1 MKKRKDYVDIAK
13 GVAMLWIISVHADGA
28 PYTGTVGYVL
38 LIPLFFLTAGF
49 LWKDKDEPYLSQ
61 LKKRARPLIRPY
73 FGYNAA
79 LFVLYLVDMLPYVIP
94 ETRYTAKDVLK
105 HIFGIIYSEGV
116 ILFSD
121 TTPSLHFFTVYNYPL
136 WFLTAMV
143 TASAAFLLMLWLRR
157 KFGWKLGYMIV
168 PAIVLTVL
176 MNHLP
181 LRLPWNASNCFL
193 AAALMAAG
201 YGIRQ
206 RDVLEREWKRP
217 WLEGL
222 FWIAVA
228 GAVLTIGIWNDA
240 MSTSM
245 LMSAYGPHG
254 DWGEA
259 IWFVGGVLGA
269 CLLLRIC
276 RVFENFRFTKVF
288 LAMGQ
293 NTIPIL
299 ALHRT
304 IITYYNRL
312 WHRFVGP
319 QPQLSTPEWFLFSVP
334 RLLLAAAGSM
344 GLVYLGRYLMK
355 KFSVLRHKAADPKTG
370 GN

>member
-1 MKKRKDYVDIAK
+1 MAEKKRKDYLDIAK
-13 GVAMLWIISVHADGA
+13 GIAMLWIISVHADGA

-49 LWKDKDEPYLSQ
+49 LWKDKDEPYSLQ
-61 LKKRARPLIRPY
+61 LKKRARPLLRPY

-79 LFVLYLVDMLPYVIP
+79 LMVLYILDWLPYLGLQ
-94 ETRYTAKDVLK
+94 TRETAKQIGK
-105 HIFGIIYSEGV
+105 HIFGVFYSEGV
-116 ILFSD
+116 IMMNDL
-121 TTPSLHFFTVYNYPL
+121 TPSLHYFTSFNYPL

-143 TASAAFLLMLWLRR
+143 TASAAFLLLFWLRR
-157 KFGWKLGYMIV
+157 KLGWKLSYMVLPCLI
-168 PAIVLTVL
+168 LTVL
-176 MNHLP
+176 INHLP

-206 RDVLEREWKRP
+206 KDLLERQWQRK
-217 WLEGL
+217 WLEPVCYL
-222 FWIAVA
+222 AMA
-228 GAVLTIGIWNDA
+228 GAVLAIGIWNDA

-254 DWGEA
+254 DWGVL
-259 IWFVGGVLGA
+259 IYFVGGILGP
-269 CLLLRIC
+269 CVLLRLC
-276 RVFENFRFTKVF
+276 RMIEGLKISRIF
-288 LAMGQ
+288 LVLGQ

-312 WHRFVGP
+312 WAHFIGA
-319 QPQLSTPEWFLFSVP
+319 QPELSTPEWFLFSVP

-344 GLVYLGRYLMK
+344 GLTYLGRLFQKKYLA
-355 KFSVLRHKAADPKTG
+355 FRASRTLS
-370 GN
+370 